1 MRASDSYVMTAHT
14 ASAGDMLELETVRKT
29 IKSINK
35 MAKEN
40 DRINQYR
47 FDNGWSSTIPSKSPR
62 YRVKCQGRG
71 PRTEFA
77 IASGR
82 NPRAFDQSLPLKFA
96 ERMDV
101 YVYQI

>member
-1 MRASDSYVMTAHT
+1 MRASPSYVMTAHT
-14 ASAGDMLELETVRKT
+14 ASAGDMLELQTVRNT
-29 IKSINK
+29 IKAINK
-35 MAKEN
+35 MAKET

-47 FDNGWSSTIPSKSPR
+47 FDNGWLSDLPSNSPR

-71 PRTEFA
+71 PRTSAA
-77 IASGR
+77 ISAGR
-82 NPRAFDQSLPLKFA
+82 HPRAYDQYLPLPAA

>member
-40 DRINQYR
+40 DRINKYR

-77 IASGR
+77 IALGR